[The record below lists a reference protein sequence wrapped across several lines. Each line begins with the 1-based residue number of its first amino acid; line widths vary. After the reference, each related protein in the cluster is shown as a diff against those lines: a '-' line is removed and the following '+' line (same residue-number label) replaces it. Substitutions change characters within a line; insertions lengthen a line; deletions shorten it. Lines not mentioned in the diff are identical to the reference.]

1 MIYLPRLIDAVLDE
15 LIAAVP
21 AVMLVGPR
29 ASGKTTSG
37 RHRAATVLQLD
48 RPEIAAVVRADPD
61 GALLEPGEPIL
72 IDEWQFVPEVLGAV
86 KRTVDEQPTP
96 SRFLLTGSASAD
108 LGPAGWAMTG
118 RVLKL
123 QMWGLSERELAG
135 SSTSS
140 SIVDHLFSGD
150 LTGIELPVEVPDL
163 RSYVRLALRGMLPE
177 TALEASERIRARRH
191 AAYIDQL
198 LVRDVALLGDRRD
211 PRMLRRYLQAIGLNT
226 AGTPEHKL
234 LYDSAGIDRRTALVY
249 DSVLQGLFV
258 TESIPAWTS
267 NRLSR
272 LTQLA
277 KRYLTDPAHL
287 GVLAGVDDRAAL
299 RNADL
304 LGRLIDTF
312 VLAQLRP
319 ELEVCLPGVTIHH
332 LRQENG
338 RREVDLLLE
347 APDGR
352 VVGIEVKAGAAPDR
366 NDARHL
372 VWLREQLGADF
383 AAGVVFHT
391 GARPFVLDDRIW
403 ALPIASIWGTHP
415 SANA

>member
-1 MIYLPRLIDAVLDE
+1 
-15 LIAAVP
+15 
-21 AVMLVGPR
+21 
-29 ASGKTTSG
+29 
-37 RHRAATVLQLD
+37 
-48 RPEIAAVVRADPD
+48 
-61 GALLEPGEPIL
+61 
-72 IDEWQFVPEVLGAV
+72 
-86 KRTVDEQPTP
+86 
-96 SRFLLTGSASAD
+96 
-108 LGPAGWAMTG
+108 MTG

-123 QMWGLSERELAG
+123 QMGGLTERELAG
-135 SSTSS
+135 SSVSA

-150 LTGIELPVEVPDL
+150 PTRIQLPAEVPHL
-163 RSYVRLALRGMLPE
+163 RGYVQLALRGMLPE
-177 TALEASERIRARRH
+177 AALESSDRVRARRH

-211 PRMLRRYLQAIGLNT
+211 PRLLRRYLQAIGLNT
-226 AGTPEHKL
+226 AGNPEHKV

-249 DSVLQGLFV
+249 DSVLEGLFV
-258 TESIPAWTS
+258 SESIPAWTS

-272 LTQLA
+272 LTQLP
-277 KRYLTDPAHL
+277 KRYLADPAHL
-287 GVLAGVDDRAAL
+287 GVLAGIDARAAL

-319 ELEVCLPGVTIHH
+319 ELEVCLPGVTLHH

-352 VVGIEVKAGAAPDR
+352 VVGIEIKATAAPDR
-366 NDARHL
+366 SDARHL
-372 VWLREQLGADF
+372 VWLREQLAADF
-383 AAGVVFHT
+383 VVGVVFHT

-403 ALPIASIWGTHP
+403 ALPIACIWGTHP
-415 SANA
+415 STDGSSPWRNSRPVTDEMPGSSGSGRCEYRSLRPAYREHMCHAGFAADQLAHRR